1 MSDFRLPGHVH
12 YCEIDGERVFLDL
25 ERDLYFTLPPGAAAA
40 LGALAGDSTDTSSQA
55 ALEALADTGILVRAP
70 LGRPVA
76 PTRHPRPDRSLVE
89 QSRHRT
95 GWSLLTLIEATV
107 LIARMRR
114 AVARKRLPALLDR
127 LGAMPPA
134 SGGSRARRDELV
146 FRFLAARRLVPV
158 PPNCLS
164 DSLALCLFLRRRGMA
179 CDLVIGAKLH
189 PFGAHC
195 WLQDGTSI
203 LNDTLG
209 AARDFQ
215 PVLVA

>member
-40 LGALAGDSTDTSSQA
+40 LDALAGASAASPSHA
-55 ALEALADTGILVRAP
+55 ALEALAETGILVRAP

-76 PTRHPRPDRSLVE
+76 PARHPKPDRSLVE
-89 QSRHRT
+89 QSRPRA
-95 GWSLLTLIEATV
+95 GWSLLTLIQATF

-114 AVARKRLPALLDR
+114 AVARKRLPALLGR
-127 LGAMPPA
+127 LGAMRPA
-134 SGGSRARRDELV
+134 SGRAARDALAL
-146 FRFLAARRLVPV
+146 RFLAARRLVPF

-209 AARDFQ
+209 AARDFH
-215 PVLVA
+215 PVLIA